1 MKPILK
7 FRLLYL
13 VLVIAPIS
21 FIYLRSIDVKNSINI
36 FTFITFEIIL
46 IGMLG
51 LLMYIIEDILRVRF
65 YKEKSAKNKILDISI
80 IFIYKALF
88 LLSPLI
94 ILRFILIPYFSA

>member
-13 VLVIAPIS
+13 VLVIAPFL
-21 FIYLRSIDVKNSINI
+21 FIFILSIDVKKIDV
-36 FTFITFEIIL
+36 FAFIICEIIL

-94 ILRFILIPYFSA
+94 ILRFILIPYFSS